1 MAMKQFISECY
12 DDHYLASMKI
22 IIGGTAA
29 EAKQVLVDDGIKSV
43 EFDDQDGATN
53 GFVWS
58 VDPKLIGGNIPSVYL
73 FWDGKYQPDLAHEL
87 FHLVHCI
94 LSTHG
99 VTDSEA
105 SGEVGAYYIGYLY
118 RCVNAL
124 IERQKAKKR
133 KKK

>member
-1 MAMKQFISECY
+1 
-12 DDHYLASMKI
+12 MKI
-22 IIGGTAA
+22 IIGGTAE
-29 EAKQVLVDDGIKSV
+29 EAKQVLADDGVKNV
-43 EFDDQDGATN
+43 VFDDADGSTN

-58 VDPKLIGGNIPSVYL
+58 VEPNLMSESIPSVYL
-73 FWDGKYQPDLAHEL
+73 FWDGKYESDLAHEL

-105 SGEVGAYYIGYLY
+105 SGEVGAYYIGYLW
-118 RCVNAL
+118 RCVMAL

-133 KKK
+133 KKKNG